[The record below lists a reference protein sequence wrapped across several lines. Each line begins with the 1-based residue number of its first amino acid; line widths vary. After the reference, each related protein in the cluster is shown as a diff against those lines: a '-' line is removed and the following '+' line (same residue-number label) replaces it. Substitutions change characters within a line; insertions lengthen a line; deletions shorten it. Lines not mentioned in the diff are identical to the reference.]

1 MKIST
6 LGSLAR
12 ERVLFALLASAAL
25 LACGDDGDTSPG
37 GSGGAG
43 ASGGGTGAAS
53 GGTGAAGGGT
63 GAAGGGTG
71 AAGGGQGGSGGHLP
85 ADIVE
90 PGDPGQG
97 DVTFTVRVDQGM
109 RPISPLIYGA
119 NWAEDLDGDQRGT
132 SVVRMGG
139 NRMTA
144 YNWENNAS
152 NAGSDYMFQNDAHLA
167 GNSPNGDV
175 PGEAVRMLAE
185 DALSHGAAFIATIPI
200 CGYVAA
206 DKAGDGDVNKTPNY
220 LQTRFHPTIA
230 RKGAP
235 FSAAPNLGDNAVY
248 QDEFVAWMKQAFP
261 DAFQGEVAKVLFS
274 LDNEPDLWNHTH
286 ERIHPE
292 PVTYAELVEKNI
304 EFASAVKDVAPNA
317 LVTGFVSYGYSGY
330 VSLQGAPDADG
341 NFIEHYLDA
350 MKAAEASAGHRLV
363 DVLDLHWYTEI
374 YANGERITGDDAS
387 PESVEAR
394 VQAPRSLWDPTFKED
409 SWIANDVLNG
419 PIKLIPWLRGL
430 IDAHYP
436 GTEIGFTE
444 YNYGGG
450 NHISGAIAQADAL
463 GVFGRE
469 GVFLATIWDPGEEV
483 SMLRA
488 GVRAFTSYDG
498 KGARFGDTSIHA
510 ETSDVAKATV
520 YASIDE
526 ADPSRMVLV
535 AINKTAAPLTAA
547 VTLAAYAS
555 YTAVDVW
562 RLTAAKADLVAADA
576 VTPGAT
582 NAFTYAMPAH
592 SVSVLVPR

>member
-1 MKIST
+1 MNVRT
-6 LGSLAR
+6 PGALAPQR
-12 ERVLFALLASAAL
+12 EAPSIFGRGGRSRALLALLASTAF
-25 LACGDDGDTSPG
+25 LACGDDGAASASG
-37 GSGGAG
+37 SGSGSGGAG
-43 ASGGGTGAAS
+43 ASGSGTGAS
-53 GGTGAAGGGT
+53 GGGT
-63 GAAGGGTG
+63 GTASS
-71 AAGGGQGGSGGHLP
+71 GQGGHAP
-85 ADIVE
+85 AGLVE
-90 PGDPGQG
+90 PGDPGPG
-97 DVTFTVRVDQGM
+97 DVTFTVRADQGV
-109 RPISPLIYGA
+109 RPISQLIYGA
-119 NWAEDLDGDQRGT
+119 NWAEDLDGEQRGT
-132 SVVRMGG
+132 TVVRMGG

-152 NAGSDYMFQNDAHLA
+152 NAGSDYMHQNDAHLV

-175 PGEAVRMLAE
+175 PGEAVRVLAE
-185 DALSHGAAFIATIPI
+185 DALTHGAAFIATIPL

-206 DKAGDGDVNKTPNY
+206 DKDGDGDVNQTANY
-220 LQTRFHPTIA
+220 LETRFHPTIA

-235 FSAAPNLGDNAVY
+235 FSSSPDLGDDAVY

-261 DAFQGEVAKVLFS
+261 DAFQGEVANVLFS

-292 PVTYAELVEKNI
+292 PVTYAELVDKNI
-304 EFASAVKDVAPNA
+304 EFASAIKDVAPNA

-330 VSLQGAPDADG
+330 ISLQGAPDADG

-350 MKAAEASAGHRLV
+350 MKAAEASAGRRLV

-374 YANGERITGDDAS
+374 YANGERITGADAS

-394 VQAPRSLWDPTFKED
+394 VQAPRSLWDPTFVED
-409 SWIANDVLNG
+409 SWIANDVVNG
-419 PIKLIPWLRGL
+419 PIMLLPWLRGL

-436 GTEIGFTE
+436 GTALGFTE
-444 YNYGGG
+444 YNFGGG

-469 GVFLATIWDPGEEV
+469 GVFVATIWDPGDEV

-498 KGARFGDTSIHA
+498 QGARFGDTSVHA

-535 AINKTAAPLTAA
+535 AINKTTAPLTAA
-547 VTLAAYAS
+547 VTLAAYETYA
-555 YTAVDVW
+555 AVDVW
-562 RLTAAKADLVAADA
+562 QLTAAEADLVAAA
-576 VTPGAT
+576 PITPGAT